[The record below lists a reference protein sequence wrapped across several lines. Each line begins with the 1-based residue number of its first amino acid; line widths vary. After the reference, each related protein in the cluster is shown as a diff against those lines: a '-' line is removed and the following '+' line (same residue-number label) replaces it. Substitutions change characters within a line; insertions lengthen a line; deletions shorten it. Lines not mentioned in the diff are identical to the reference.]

1 MQQNDSQRLDRIEQ
15 KLDKMADAI
24 VSLARMEERMVTLFK
39 RMDNYE
45 GSQTKIDERVSK
57 LEKTSASRGTVI
69 SGLERL
75 FWIVITVGLTVFFT
89 NQGG

>member
-1 MQQNDSQRLDRIEQ
+1 MQPNDSQRLDRIEQ

-24 VSLARMEERMVTLFK
+24 VSLARMEERMITLFR

-45 GSQTKIDERVSK
+45 TTQAKVDERVNK
-57 LEKTSASRGTVI
+57 LEKISTTRGVVI

-75 FWIVITVGLTVFFT
+75 FWIAVTVGLTVFFT
-89 NQGG
+89 SKGG

>member
-1 MQQNDSQRLDRIEQ
+1 MQPNDSQRLDRIEQ

-24 VSLARMEERMVTLFK
+24 VSLARMEERMITLFR

-45 GSQTKIDERVSK
+45 TTQAKVDERVNK
-57 LEKTSASRGTVI
+57 LEKISTTRGVVI

-75 FWIVITVGLTVFFT
+75 FWIGVTIGLTVFFT
-89 NQGG
+89 SKGG

>member
-1 MQQNDSQRLDRIEQ
+1 MQPNDSQRLDRIEQ

-45 GSQTKIDERVSK
+45 GNQTKIQERVNK
-57 LEKTSASRGTVI
+57 LEKTSATRGTVL
-69 SGLERL
+69 SGVERL
-75 FWIVITVGLTVFFT
+75 FWIVVTVGLTVFFT
-89 NQGG
+89 NQGS